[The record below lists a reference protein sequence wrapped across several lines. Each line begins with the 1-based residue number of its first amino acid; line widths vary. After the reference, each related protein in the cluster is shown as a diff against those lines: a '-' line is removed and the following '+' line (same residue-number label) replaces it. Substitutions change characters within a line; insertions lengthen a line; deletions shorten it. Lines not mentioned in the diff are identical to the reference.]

1 MDPQIAYEQIVELQ
15 LDTHIALETPKWL
28 KFRTSGPT
36 RGALL
41 HKRVQPSREHGRLIR
56 NLTLPSRPANF
67 PGPPLLSQRTSC
79 YPRAALGPQRG
90 PQVGSSWRAGW
101 GRAAQRFNSCSWPG
115 CPPQPAC
122 LACPPAAGPVAPR
135 MRTRGQGGDC
145 AGADLTNKTRR
156 IYELTRPDHEE
167 NARHQVKTKIF
178 NS

>member
-1 MDPQIAYEQIVELQ
+1 MDLQIAYEQIVELQ

-79 YPRAALGPQRG
+79 YPRAALGPQSSSGAPERTSG
-90 PQVGSSWRAGW
+90 GVQLEGGVGA
-101 GRAAQRFNSCSWPG
+101 SCTKVQQLQLARLPPSACLPSLPARSWPSG
-115 CPPQPAC
+115 
-122 LACPPAAGPVAPR
+122 AAHA
-135 MRTRGQGGDC
+135 
-145 AGADLTNKTRR
+145 
-156 IYELTRPDHEE
+156 H
-167 NARHQVKTKIF
+167 
-178 NS
+178 